1 MLLLR
6 HGYLRHPLL
15 FEVHLEL
22 YYLLNPHA
30 GHQLLQIGLAL
41 PQGLASFGVFFI
53 EVIVLGLY

>member
-41 PQGLASFGVFFI
+41 SQGLASFGVFFI
-53 EVIVLGLY
+53 